1 MGTYKKNFILTLTFA
16 LFFTSYDLTAQ
27 SELPKTIPFVSS
39 SWWQIANED
48 YDAGIYSNKPK
59 PGEPTLKDHQQVSDF
74 TIYKSAN
81 GKWQMVSAVR
91 NTKFPSG
98 RHFLMRWEANDLTDQ
113 NWKEKGIFYTTKDF
127 PAKAGYSEGIFYA
140 PHCVYDNGKFYM
152 FHNSNG
158 GAYLLISD
166 DGIKF
171 NPYINPDGSYVIF
184 DAGDGGRD
192 LMVMD
197 NRKRD
202 GLWYVYYTCAD
213 RKNLKLENRQFTDAY
228 VRTSK
233 NLLGTWSAPDEVGL
247 GTPNRPRT
255 INHSPYD
262 FVNAESSFVIYHD
275 GFYFKFEQAN
285 VVASRDP
292 KNFEGKPIVA
302 KMFPDFKYPE
312 EWWPALA
319 PEVIID
325 GDKMY
330 IAYFMNHYSHP
341 FHTLKQGGVFIAE
354 LSWKT
359 ISE

>member
-1 MGTYKKNFILTLTFA
+1 MNKINLILSITFA
-16 LFFTSYDLTAQ
+16 LLFTSYESIAQ
-27 SELPKTIPFVSS
+27 SELPKTVPVVSS
-39 SWWQIANED
+39 AWWQIANED
-48 YDAGIYSNKPK
+48 FDAGIYSNKPN

-91 NTKFPSG
+91 STKFPSG
-98 RHFLMRWEANDLTDQ
+98 KHFLMRWEADNLTDQ
-113 NWKEKGIFYTTKDF
+113 NWNEKGIFYTTKDF
-127 PAKAGYSEGIFYA
+127 PASAGYSEGIFYA
-140 PHCVYDNGKFYM
+140 PHCVSDKGKFYM

-158 GAYLLISD
+158 KAYLLISD

-171 NPYINPDGSYVIF
+171 HSYINPDGSYVIF

-197 NRKRD
+197 NRTRD
-202 GLWYVYYTCAD
+202 GLWYCYYTCAD
-213 RKNLKLENRQFTDAY
+213 RNNKKLENRQFTDAY

-233 NLLGTWSAPDEVGL
+233 DLTGPWSDPVEVGL

-255 INHSPYD
+255 IAHSSYD

-292 KNFEGKPIVA
+292 KNFEGKPVVA
-302 KMFPDFKYPE
+302 NMFPDFKYPE
-312 EWWPALA
+312 GWWPALA
-319 PEVIID
+319 PEVIIG

-330 IAYFMNHYSHP
+330 IAYFINHSTPP
-341 FHTLKQGGVFIAE
+341 FHTLKEGGVFIAE
-354 LSWKT
+354 LSWK
-359 ISE
+359 

>member
-1 MGTYKKNFILTLTFA
+1 MNKINLILSITFA
-16 LFFTSYDLTAQ
+16 LLFTSYESIAQ
-27 SELPKTIPFVSS
+27 SELPKTVPVVSS
-39 SWWQIANED
+39 AWWQIANED
-48 YDAGIYSNKPK
+48 FDAGIYSNKPN

-91 NTKFPSG
+91 STKFPSG
-98 RHFLMRWEANDLTDQ
+98 KHFLMRWEANNLTDQ
-113 NWKEKGIFYTTKDF
+113 NWNEKGIFYTTKDF
-127 PAKAGYSEGIFYA
+127 PASAGYSEGIFYA
-140 PHCVYDNGKFYM
+140 PHCVSDKGKFYM

-158 GAYLLISD
+158 KAYLLISD

-171 NPYINPDGSYVIF
+171 HSYINPDGSYVIF

-197 NRKRD
+197 NRTRD
-202 GLWYVYYTCAD
+202 GLWYCYYTCAD
-213 RKNLKLENRQFTDAY
+213 RNNKKLENRQFTDAY

-233 NLLGTWSAPDEVGL
+233 DLTGPWSDPVEVGL

-255 INHSPYD
+255 IAHSSYD

-292 KNFEGKPIVA
+292 KNFEGKPVVA
-302 KMFPDFKYPE
+302 NMFPDFKYPE
-312 EWWPALA
+312 GWWPALA
-319 PEVIID
+319 PEVIIG

-330 IAYFMNHYSHP
+330 IAYFINHSTPP
-341 FHTLKQGGVFIAE
+341 FHTLKEGGVFIAE
-354 LSWKT
+354 LSWK
-359 ISE
+359 